1 MPLTHQYL
9 RFTSGPTFGV
19 LASAEARVAFVRYQ
33 NTASRYYAVTACE
46 NVLLWDTKTK
56 QKVKT
61 FSGQKHSSTCLATSP
76 DHRHVAVGYADG
88 AVRVFDVSL
97 DHGEPAITFQGHK
110 AAVTSL
116 DFDEGRLASAGK
128 DAVIILWDVV
138 GEAGMFRLKGHKGA
152 VTRCRFMRRRPNV
165 LVSSSKDTFVK
176 FWDLETQHC
185 FKTLVGHR
193 GEVWDF
199 LLVRSDGWLVT
210 GSADSELRVWA
221 IADKQPSAGQDT
233 SGDTAEA
240 KKSRPDAAEDTTT
253 GRSGD
258 VEDDEEVEDEAGCPL
273 TCTKFGSVMRE
284 GRGRVCSLAVD
295 SSERA
300 ILCHGVDSLVEV
312 FKLNDEAEIKIKLQ
326 KRQRKLRK
334 RRLMLA
340 SEEQPEEEEPK
351 VDVTIADTVERLQT
365 FKCTSKPCCLD
376 IFSAK
381 NGLAKAAVG
390 LKNNQVEFYVFNMT
404 DKTVAPVLA
413 ESIQLAGHRSD
424 VRALSFSS
432 DNTGILSVSGETIKV
447 WGRTSQQCLRTMAC
461 DYGLCCS
468 FLPGDRHCIVGTKT
482 GKLQLFDIGA
492 KTLIEEVEAHAG
504 PVWSLDIYSDHRGLV
519 SGSGDKTVKF
529 WDFDLISRDS
539 NKSLTLVHTRTLE
552 MGEDVLCVRVTPNGK
567 LLAVS
572 LMDSTIKVFFMD
584 TLKFFLSLYGHKFP
598 ALCMDVS
605 YDSNLLATGSA
616 DRSVKIWGLDFGDC
630 HRSILAHDDSVMC
643 LRFLPKTH
651 MFFTGGKD
659 STIKQWDAD
668 NFQKIVTLEGHQ
680 AEVWALAISPD
691 GRHVVT
697 ASHDRSLR
705 LWLKTEEP
713 LVLEEERENER
724 EAEFEANTNLE
735 EAVIPREGGKDELG
749 LAAKKTTETVKIAE
763 RLLEAIDVYR
773 EHKEKLREYEVERK
787 ASAEPVAPPA
797 PHPLMTVYQTTC
809 PERYMLE
816 TLRRIRYSELEET
829 LLVLPFGYVVDLLKA
844 LAELLSR
851 NWEAELC
858 CRCLFF
864 LLRVHSGQI
873 GATSALVSTV
883 DRLRLCTLNHL
894 DQARD
899 EVGFNLA
906 GLDFLQREIDA
917 REEVALFTDATRAFK
932 ERKKRKTKKERAI
945 LSVVAS

>member
-9 RFTSGPTFGV
+9 RFTNGPVFGV

-46 NVLLWDTKTK
+46 NVVLWDTKAK

-61 FSGQKHSSTCLATSP
+61 FGGLKHFSTCLATSP

-88 AVRVFDVSL
+88 AVRIFDVQQGS
-97 DHGEPAITFQGHK
+97 GEAAITFQGHK

-138 GEAGMFRLKGHKGA
+138 GEAGMFRLKGHKGV
-152 VTRCRFMRRRPNV
+152 VTRCRFMKQRKNV

-176 FWDLETQHC
+176 FWDLETQYC

-199 LLVRSDGWLVT
+199 VLVRQDTWLVT
-210 GSADSELRVWA
+210 GSADSELRVWE
-221 IADKQPSAGQDT
+221 IADKKQGQD
-233 SGDTAEA
+233 SSEDTADA
-240 KKSRPDAAEDTTT
+240 KKIKPDAAGPDVT
-253 GRSGD
+253 GD
-258 VEDDEEVEDEAGCPL
+258 ADEEAEDDCPL

-284 GRGRVCSLAVD
+284 GRGRVCSLVVD
-295 SSERA
+295 PSERTV
-300 ILCHGVDSLVEV
+300 LCHGVDSVVEV
-312 FKLNDEAEIKIKLQ
+312 FKLNDEAEIKNKLH
-326 KRQRKLRK
+326 KRERKLRK
-334 RRLMLA
+334 RLLKLA
-340 SEEQPEEEEPK
+340 YTENEPQED
-351 VDVTIADTVERLQT
+351 VHATVTIADTIERLQT
-365 FKCTSKPCCLD
+365 FKCSCKPCCLD
-376 IFSAK
+376 VFSAK

-390 LKNNQVEFYVFNMT
+390 LRNNQVDFYVFKMM
-404 DKTVAPVLA
+404 DKSVTPVLA
-413 ESIQLAGHRSD
+413 DSIQHAGHRSD
-424 VRALSFSS
+424 VRALAFSS
-432 DNTGILSVSGETIKV
+432 DNTGILSVSGETVKV
-447 WGRTSQQCLRTMAC
+447 WGRTSQQCLRSMAC

-468 FLPGDRHCIVGTKT
+468 FLPGDRHCVVGTKT

-492 KTLIEEVEAHAG
+492 KSLVEEVSAHDG
-504 PVWSLDIYSDHRGLV
+504 PVWCLDLYPDQKGLV

-529 WDFDLISRDS
+529 WDFDLVDREGTK
-539 NKSLTLVHTRTLE
+539 NLVLVHTRTLE
-552 MGEDVLCVRVTPNGK
+552 MAEDVLCVRITPNGK

-572 LMDSTIKVFFMD
+572 LMDSTVKVFFMD
-584 TLKFFLSLYGHKFP
+584 TLKFFLSMYGHKFP

-605 YDSNLLATGSA
+605 YDGTLLATGSA

-651 MFFTGGKD
+651 MFFTGSKD
-659 STIKQWDAD
+659 HTIKQWDAD

-691 GRHVVT
+691 GRYVVT

-705 LWLKTEEP
+705 LWLKTDEP

-724 EAEFEANTNLE
+724 EAESEANTNLE
-735 EAVIPREGGKDELG
+735 EAVIPREGGKDEMG
-749 LAAKKTTETVKIAE
+749 LAAKKTTETVRMAE

-773 EHKEKLREYEVERK
+773 EHKTKLREYEAQWK
-787 ASAEPVAPPA
+787 ASIEPAAPPA
-797 PHPLMTVYQTTC
+797 PHLLMTVYQTTC

-816 TLRRIRYSELEET
+816 TLRRLRYGELEET

-851 NWEAELC
+851 NWEPELC

-873 GATSALVSTV
+873 GATAALVSTV
-883 DRLRLCTLNHL
+883 DQLRHCTAKQL

-899 EVGFNLA
+899 EIGFNLA
-906 GLDFLQREIDA
+906 GLNFLQQEVDA

-932 ERKKRKTKKERAI
+932 ERKKKKTKKERAI
-945 LSVVAS
+945 LSLVAS

>member
-9 RFTSGPTFGV
+9 RFTSGPVFGV

-240 KKSRPDAAEDTTT
+240 KKSRPDAAEDIITT

-334 RRLMLA
+334 QRLKLA

-492 KTLIEEVEAHAG
+492 KTLI
-504 PVWSLDIYSDHRGLV
+504 RGSRGTRRSCLV
-519 SGSGDKTVKF
+519 PGHLLGS
-529 WDFDLISRDS
+529 
-539 NKSLTLVHTRTLE
+539 
-552 MGEDVLCVRVTPNGK
+552 
-567 LLAVS
+567 
-572 LMDSTIKVFFMD
+572 
-584 TLKFFLSLYGHKFP
+584 
-598 ALCMDVS
+598 
-605 YDSNLLATGSA
+605 
-616 DRSVKIWGLDFGDC
+616 
-630 HRSILAHDDSVMC
+630 
-643 LRFLPKTH
+643 
-651 MFFTGGKD
+651 
-659 STIKQWDAD
+659 
-668 NFQKIVTLEGHQ
+668 
-680 AEVWALAISPD
+680 
-691 GRHVVT
+691 
-697 ASHDRSLR
+697 
-705 LWLKTEEP
+705 
-713 LVLEEERENER
+713 
-724 EAEFEANTNLE
+724 
-735 EAVIPREGGKDELG
+735 
-749 LAAKKTTETVKIAE
+749 
-763 RLLEAIDVYR
+763 
-773 EHKEKLREYEVERK
+773 
-787 ASAEPVAPPA
+787 
-797 PHPLMTVYQTTC
+797 
-809 PERYMLE
+809 
-816 TLRRIRYSELEET
+816 
-829 LLVLPFGYVVDLLKA
+829 
-844 LAELLSR
+844 
-851 NWEAELC
+851 
-858 CRCLFF
+858 
-864 LLRVHSGQI
+864 
-873 GATSALVSTV
+873 
-883 DRLRLCTLNHL
+883 
-894 DQARD
+894 
-899 EVGFNLA
+899 
-906 GLDFLQREIDA
+906 
-917 REEVALFTDATRAFK
+917 
-932 ERKKRKTKKERAI
+932 
-945 LSVVAS
+945 